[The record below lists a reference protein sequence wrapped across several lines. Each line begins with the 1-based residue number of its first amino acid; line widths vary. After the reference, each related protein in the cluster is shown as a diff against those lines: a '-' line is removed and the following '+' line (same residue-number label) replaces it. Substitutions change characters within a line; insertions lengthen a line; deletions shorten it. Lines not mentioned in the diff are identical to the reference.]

1 MGSLYTRRNLPSR
14 YVAHQEVF
22 FASDRSGDMSIRN
35 IRICCNKIVDWAV
48 IICVMGSFCGCGD
61 FFAQKP
67 TELQSQRIR
76 RDVGTIRT
84 VADSNIPMPDI
95 YQAPPKIVE
104 QTVGGGKEW
113 KLFYFCRHHTSGQLA
128 AMVNEQFAH
137 KLFDEKGKSTTA
149 ADYTVSSNPA
159 TNQLVARCPTK
170 DDIDAVLEFLEMVD
184 VAPIQV
190 KIDCLISEVYA
201 DMTLD
206 WETTVEIGDLL
217 GEDITAGG
225 SARLWGSDVLN
236 LVQENP
242 PLPAFPG
249 ASLREVA
256 RSKMGLKIGYFSQE
270 HNFLAL
276 VDLLE
281 SKGYLKVLM
290 NPSLEVVNGQKAR
303 IESSEKV
310 PLEQVFLHDRD
321 GFVETRTEYV
331 DVVDALEITPHV
343 FADGYIGLET
353 TALIGSKNIPE
364 GVKQIRIV
372 SKREIYNKENRIRQ
386 GESLV
391 IGGIR
396 KSEEHSVVRG
406 VPFFKDIPIL
416 GVLFSSKDYEERAV
430 ETVFILTPTIST
442 GGIPNKDM
450 VEQLRRKHER
460 PDYGKDLQDT
470 IMDPLGLGA
479 HEQQQRKKLQE
490 LDEQRRQAS
499 LEKRQA
505 RRDLRD
511 AQAELEVATAAAQK
525 ARQQATQAQQSAE
538 AEKKEAA
545 TAISEA
551 EKAVAEAD
559 KIKAQAQK
567 AMAEAEKTRAEAE
580 KAIAEAQKAKAEAVA
595 EDEAEK
601 NDTETNG

>member
-1 MGSLYTRRNLPSR
+1 MSTRN
-14 YVAHQEVF
+14 Q
-22 FASDRSGDMSIRN
+22 
-35 IRICCNKIVDWAV
+35 KIYGNRTLLRALTMAAMAF
-48 IICVMGSFCGCGD
+48 ISGCGD

-76 RDVGTIRT
+76 RDVATIRT

-95 YQAPPKIVE
+95 YKAPPKIVE

-113 KLFYFCRHHTSGQLA
+113 KLFYFCRHHTSTQLA
-128 AMVNEQFAH
+128 AIVNEQFAH

-206 WETTVEIGDLL
+206 WETTVEVGDLL

-290 NPSLEVVNGQKAR
+290 NPSLEVVNGQNAR

-406 VPFFKDIPIL
+406 VPFFKDIPVI

-460 PDYGKDLQDT
+460 PEYGKDLQDT
-470 IMDPLGLGA
+470 IMDPLGFDA
-479 HEQQQRKKLQE
+479 RKQRHQDKLQE
-490 LDEQRRQAS
+490 LEEQHRQAS
-499 LEKRQA
+499 IEKRKAEQS
-505 RRDLRD
+505 LRE
-511 AQAELEVATAAAQK
+511 AQEEVA
-525 ARQQATQAQQSAE
+525 QAQQSAE
-538 AEKKEAA
+538 TEKEKAA
-545 TAISEA
+545 AAITEA
-551 EKAVAEAD
+551 EKARAQADRMKAE
-559 KIKAQAQK
+559 AQK
-567 AMAEAEKTRAEAE
+567 AMAEAEKARAEAE
-580 KAIAEAQKAKAEAVA
+580 KAIAEAEKTKAEAAAKDKA
-595 EDEAEK
+595 EE
-601 NDTETNG
+601 NNPETN